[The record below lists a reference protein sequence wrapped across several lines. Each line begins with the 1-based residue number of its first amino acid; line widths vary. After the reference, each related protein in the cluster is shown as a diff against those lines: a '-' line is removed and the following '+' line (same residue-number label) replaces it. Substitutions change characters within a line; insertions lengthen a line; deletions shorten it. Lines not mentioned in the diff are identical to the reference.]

1 LASQIRSAADEVDAT
16 VTGRYTETTP
26 GPDRPIII
34 TTAFGVGKKKK
45 YFTTSGAWD
54 RDLLVVTK
62 DATLEGTS
70 IIAADLH
77 DKLLGKIDKSILRTP
92 KTSYAR

>member
-1 LASQIRSAADEVDAT
+1 MASQIRSAADEVDAT

-54 RDLLVVTK
+54 RDLLVATK
-62 DATLEGTS
+62 DAALEGTS

-77 DKLLGKIDKSILRTP
+77 DKLLSVVKE
-92 KTSYAR
+92 A